1 MNNSTL
7 TLKGKPA
14 FDVPVESPKQRA
26 LTPSRAAYLARLAEP
41 KPKVEFWFVWSPQEL
56 RPKKRHRSHEAA
68 TLEATRLRAVAP
80 DREFIVYH
88 AVAVEGM
95 T

>member
-1 MNNSTL
+1 MNTSTL

-14 FDVPVESPKQRA
+14 LDAPVKPPQQRA
-26 LTPSRAAYLARLAEP
+26 LTPSRAAYLANRAEP
-41 KPKVEFWFVWSPQEL
+41 KPKAEFWFVWSPQEV
-56 RPKKRHRSHEAA
+56 RPKKRHRSHESATVEAA
-68 TLEATRLRAVAP
+68 RLRGIAP